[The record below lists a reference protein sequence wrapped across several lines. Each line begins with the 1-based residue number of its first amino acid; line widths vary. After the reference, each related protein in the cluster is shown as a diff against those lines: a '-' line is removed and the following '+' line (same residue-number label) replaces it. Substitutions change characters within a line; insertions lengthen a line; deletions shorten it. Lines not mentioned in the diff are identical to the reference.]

1 MASSNKR
8 ARALAPTQSLSL
20 GDYIDHAGDVEWDAI
35 RPDDLKAISQSFA
48 IVKNSDKTI
57 KTGTVENALKLRKLF
72 TREKLFDVIDAY
84 ENVVESRVQVLE
96 VCEEDIQ
103 NAYKNE
109 NVEADER
116 AKLLELAN
124 ELKNTPN
131 SDFDSKLM
139 TVEVERKSSQDT
151 YTREMEE
158 AKRIYDE
165 SVFFAKEKLKKHT
178 LITKSKE
185 VIIKSYQC
193 INDPLHDNIPEILT
207 ICYDL
212 RKSKTIPK

>member
-1 MASSNKR
+1 
-8 ARALAPTQSLSL
+8 
-20 GDYIDHAGDVEWDAI
+20 
-35 RPDDLKAISQSFA
+35 
-48 IVKNSDKTI
+48 
-57 KTGTVENALKLRKLF
+57 
-72 TREKLFDVIDAY
+72 
-84 ENVVESRVQVLE
+84 
-96 VCEEDIQ
+96 
-103 NAYKNE
+103 
-109 NVEADER
+109 
-116 AKLLELAN
+116 
-124 ELKNTPN
+124 
-131 SDFDSKLM
+131 M

-165 SVFFAKEKLKKHT
+165 KEKLKKHT
-178 LITKSKE
+178 LLTKSKE